1 MLSQTVAQHQGGVRI
16 KVTSHEHL
24 KNLIRELDI
33 DPSPIIELVGKER
46 VIQAVRENLI
56 KDIGIP
62 KVIEAIGISKVIEMV
77 GGLSKVIEIF
87 GREKVIETIGREKV
101 LATLFPKFTKEQIKE
116 LIKQNGG
123 K

>member
-1 MLSQTVAQHQGGVRI
+1 MFTSFTDDFVLRLAQTVAQYQGGVRI

-24 KNLIRELDI
+24 KILIRELDI

-46 VIQAVRENLI
+46 VIQAIREELI

-62 KVIEAIGISKVIEMV
+62 KVIEMV
-77 GGLSKVIEIF
+77 GGFSKVIEIF
-87 GREKVIETIGREKV
+87 GRENILVTI
-101 LATLFPKFTKEQIKE
+101 FPNLTKEQIKK
-116 LIKQNGG
+116 LIEQNGN

>member
-1 MLSQTVAQHQGGVRI
+1 
-16 KVTSHEHL
+16 VTSHEHL

-46 VIQAVRENLI
+46 VIQAVRESLI
-56 KDIGIP
+56 KDLGIP
-62 KVIEAIGISKVIEMV
+62 KVIEAIGISKLIEMV
-77 GGLSKVIEIF
+77 GGLSKVIDIF
-87 GREKVIETIGREKV
+87 GRENV

-116 LIKQNGG
+116 LIEQNGG